1 MLLDITTL
9 GSKLNFP
16 VTIYGLGSP
25 VIDVIVKKDSLVV
38 YLLKFFGIFRNFLV
52 GRCGSVSGKGK
63 TLGYEGSG
71 FDAWFDPGLRFSFF
85 FIETL
90 STKGRKFL
98 SVVKMEATVYER
110 DNCVDDTVER

>member
-1 MLLDITTL
+1 M
-9 GSKLNFP
+9 NFP

-25 VIDVIVKKDSLVV
+25 IIDVIVKKDSLLV
-38 YLLKFFGIFRNFLV
+38 YFLKFFGILV
-52 GRCGSVSGKGK
+52 GRCGSVSGKGE

-71 FDAWFDPGLRFSFF
+71 FDAWFDLGLRFSFF

-98 SVVKMEATVYER
+98 SVVKMVATVYER